1 MISRVRPIRFP
12 VANFV
17 TFAEILGTPTIEI
30 RRGKKARW
38 KLANTGVKSGSNLIY
53 PDLGNRVEWS

>member
-1 MISRVRPIRFP
+1 MVRPIRFP

-38 KLANTGVKSGSNLIY
+38 KLAKTGVKSGQSNLIY
-53 PDLGNRVEWS
+53 PDLISSTQI